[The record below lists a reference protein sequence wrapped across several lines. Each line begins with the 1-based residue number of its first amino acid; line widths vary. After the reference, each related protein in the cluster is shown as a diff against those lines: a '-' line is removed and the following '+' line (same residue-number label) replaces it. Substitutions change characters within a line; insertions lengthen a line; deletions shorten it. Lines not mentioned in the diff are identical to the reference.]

1 MKTSFLLLAVAAMF
15 LTGCGNSNSDNTSA
29 PATNNYLGTLM
40 NADKSMQNQI
50 DTTSLNQAIQQFNV
64 QEGRYPKDL
73 NELVDK
79 QYIPKIPDAP
89 YGYKINYDASSG
101 QVTVVKTD

>member
-1 MKTSFLLLAVAAMF
+1 M
-15 LTGCGNSNSDNTSA
+15 TGCGNSNSNNTSA

-50 DTTSLNQAIQQFNV
+50 DTTSLDKAIQQFNV
-64 QEGRYPKDL
+64 QEGGYPKDL

-89 YGYKINYDASSG
+89 YGYKINYDANNG
-101 QVTVVKTD
+101 QVTVVKTN